1 MRNLFGKMYRR
12 TIIGGLLLIYLLF
25 SFFFQD
31 NNGRIAINLGYWNEE
46 KHFEW
51 VEKNPSK
58 IPRPKG
64 SRK

>member
-1 MRNLFGKMYRR
+1 MSKHNLKC
-12 TIIGGLLLIYLLF
+12 T
-25 SFFFQD
+25 SKD